1 MASSEEG
8 YELISMAEYARR
20 TEKTRSLIYY
30 YVDRGYLE
38 TEKIGKVRYIKIPK
52 EGELPK
58 PKNPRT
64 Y

>member
-1 MASSEEG
+1 
-8 YELISMAEYARR
+8 MAEYARR